1 MTTKLAYT
9 IQSTIDYDSLEFNPD
24 EPEPLPDAMY
34 QYPIL
39 QEILHI
45 LDTHLT
51 TLLPSED
58 VFRSSNT
65 FICYDPADLNVRV
78 GPDFYVAFGVDAL
91 SIESRKL
98 YLPWEVGK
106 PPDFALEIGSES
118 TARQDITTK
127 RRLYAEIG
135 IAEYWRFDRTG
146 GDFYGRP
153 LAGDFLVEG
162 VYQPVELTTDP
173 DGILKGYSP
182 TLRLSLCWRDEMLA
196 FYNHETGAYLRN
208 LRQEQAARQNAEAA
222 LQSAETALQS
232 AETALSAEQTA
243 RREEQSAREAAE
255 ARIRELEEEL
265 RRRQREG

>member
-1 MTTKLAYT
+1 
-9 IQSTIDYDSLEFNPD
+9 
-24 EPEPLPDAMY
+24 
-34 QYPIL
+34 
-39 QEILHI
+39 
-45 LDTHLT
+45 
-51 TLLPSED
+51 
-58 VFRSSNT
+58 
-65 FICYDPADLNVRV
+65 
-78 GPDFYVAFGVDAL
+78 
-91 SIESRKL
+91 
-98 YLPWEVGK
+98 
-106 PPDFALEIGSES
+106 
-118 TARQDITTK
+118 
-127 RRLYAEIG
+127 
-135 IAEYWRFDRTG
+135 
-146 GDFYGRP
+146 
-153 LAGDFLVEG
+153 VEG